1 MNLKIYTLNT
11 AHQEQRK
18 NRKGVAN
25 MTDKQYKSQKAIAE
39 TLNLVLMAILNDNEL
54 IDITKNALII
64 SELLKADEIT
74 KAFEIVAHRKSNA
87 RSVTHYEK
95 MKKRGKFPR

>member
-1 MNLKIYTLNT
+1 
-11 AHQEQRK
+11 
-18 NRKGVAN
+18 

-39 TLNLVLMAILNDNEL
+39 AFNLVLMAILNDNEL

-74 KAFEIVAHRKSNA
+74 KAFEIVAEIERK
-87 RSVTHYEK
+87 Y
-95 MKKRGKFPR
+95 KKTVSPISK

>member
-1 MNLKIYTLNT
+1 
-11 AHQEQRK
+11 
-18 NRKGVAN
+18 

-39 TLNLVLMAILNDNEL
+39 AFNLVLMAILNDNEL

-74 KAFEIVAHRKSNA
+74 KAFEIVAEIERK
-87 RSVTHYEK
+87 Y
-95 MKKRGKFPR
+95 KKTVSHISK

>member
-1 MNLKIYTLNT
+1 
-11 AHQEQRK
+11 
-18 NRKGVAN
+18 

-39 TLNLVLMAILNDNEL
+39 AFNLVLMAILNDNEL

-74 KAFEIVAHRKSNA
+74 KAFEIVAEIERK
-87 RSVTHYEK
+87 Y
-95 MKKRGKFPR
+95 KKTVSPTAK